1 MGSLLSGGLSGVTSL
16 TFVYPLDFARTRLGV
31 DLGRGLEDRQFKG
44 LSDCL
49 VKILKSDGVQG
60 LYRGFGISVSGI
72 FVYRAFYFG
81 GYDAGKK
88 MMFKDQNEI
97 PLLHRM
103 AFA

>member
-49 VKILKSDGVQG
+49 VKILKSDGV
-60 LYRGFGISVSGI
+60 
-72 FVYRAFYFG
+72 
-81 GYDAGKK
+81 
-88 MMFKDQNEI
+88 
-97 PLLHRM
+97 
-103 AFA
+103 